1 MGDWL
6 RVIGNPVLPQRP
18 LKWDQGQE
26 KSLGK
31 PGAQWEDYRLTKDRQ
46 ESHRANEGIKAILQ

>member
-18 LKWDQGQE
+18 LKRDQGQE

-31 PGAQWEDYRLTKDRQ
+31 PGAQWEDYRLTMDR
-46 ESHRANEGIKAILQ
+46 